1 MAAAARQ
8 VQRHSRVWDVY
19 VPMWVAHPRNP
30 DAEFWKQV
38 YDAKLRGWAAPFC
51 QILDTVYLMLLDNDG
66 EEVIHVVA
74 RCLMPRPYTRGELEA
89 EGPPGHTG
97 WGHPLPG
104 ITFEVS

>member
-38 YDAKLRGWAAPFC
+38 YDADLRGWAAPFC
-51 QILDTVYLMLLDNDG
+51 
-66 EEVIHVVA
+66 
-74 RCLMPRPYTRGELEA
+74 
-89 EGPPGHTG
+89 
-97 WGHPLPG
+97 
-104 ITFEVS
+104 